1 MGKKVLVVDDSRF
14 MFEEMKDKLRSCEKY
29 EIAYYCPN
37 GEGILDAYEKYQPDL
52 VTVDVVMPG
61 IDGFEAVHN
70 LMQAHPEA
78 KALIVT
84 SMVFDDTMAD
94 AAQSGACGFLA
105 KPFEAAD
112 IISAFD
118 AILEG

>member
-1 MGKKVLVVDDSRF
+1 MQKRIMVVDDSRVVH
-14 MFEEMKDKLRSCEKY
+14 LQVEKMLEGTDY
-29 EIAYYCPN
+29 EVVACFRD
-37 GEGILDAYEKYQPDL
+37 GENAIDQYDYVQPDV
-52 VTVDVVMPG
+52 VTMDIIMPG